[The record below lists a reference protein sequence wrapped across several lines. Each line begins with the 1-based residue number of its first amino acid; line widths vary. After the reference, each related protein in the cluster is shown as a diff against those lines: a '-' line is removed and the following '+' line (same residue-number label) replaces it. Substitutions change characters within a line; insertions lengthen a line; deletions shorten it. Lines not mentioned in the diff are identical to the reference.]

1 MVFFEHICYDRHR
14 DRRGIDRLTA
24 AGWKH
29 GLIRTLVG
37 LAAMVLAVGLSSQIA
52 RAAAPEIVDRYLRP
66 ATYAAIEER
75 AQELAKGEE
84 ASSVEDLRQ
93 DLNQVLD
100 AIPNDFIR
108 EKAQDALD
116 GLLPQ
121 GEPLGGALLA
131 PLEELGR
138 DMADRVLDTLVQDV
152 LRSILCA
159 ALFVILS
166 TVFRIVARTLRIVEK
181 LPGVR
186 QLNEL
191 GGALAGLAK
200 GLVLVCLALW
210 VLCHTGVITPEM
222 AEGSVVLGLLPGWI
236 AGTGK

>member
-1 MVFFEHICYDRHR
+1 MNISVM
-14 DRRGIDRLTA
+14 IDIVIVVVLIAFTA

-37 LAAMVLAVGLSSQIA
+37 LAAMVLAVGFSSQIA

-84 ASSVEDLRQ
+84 VSSVEDLRQ

-210 VLCHTGVITPEM
+210 VLCHMGVITPEM
-222 AEGSVVLGLLPGWI
+222 AEGSIVLGLLPGWI

>member
-1 MVFFEHICYDRHR
+1 M
-14 DRRGIDRLTA
+14 IDIVIAVVLIAFTA

-75 AQELAKGEE
+75 ARELAKGEE

-210 VLCHTGVITPEM
+210 VLCHIGVITPEM

>member
-1 MVFFEHICYDRHR
+1 M
-14 DRRGIDRLTA
+14 IDIVIAVVLIAFTA

-84 ASSVEDLRQ
+84 VSSVEDLRR
-93 DLNQVLD
+93 DLSQVLD

-108 EKAQDALD
+108 EKAQDAVD
-116 GLLPQ
+116 ALLPQ
-121 GEPLGGALLA
+121 GEALGGALLA

-166 TVFRIVARTLRIVEK
+166 AVFRIVARALRIVEK

>member
-1 MVFFEHICYDRHR
+1 M
-14 DRRGIDRLTA
+14 IDIVIAVVLIAFTA

-84 ASSVEDLRQ
+84 VSSVEDLRR
-93 DLNQVLD
+93 DLSQVLD

-108 EKAQDALD
+108 EKAQDAVD

-121 GEPLGGALLA
+121 GEALGGALLA

-138 DMADRVLDTLVQDV
+138 DMADKVLDTLVQDV

-166 TVFRIVARTLRIVEK
+166 AVFRIVARALRIVEK

-191 GGALAGLAK
+191 GGAMAGLAK

>member
-1 MVFFEHICYDRHR
+1 M
-14 DRRGIDRLTA
+14 IDIVIAVVLIAFTA

-210 VLCHTGVITPEM
+210 VLCHIGVITPEM

>member
-1 MVFFEHICYDRHR
+1 M
-14 DRRGIDRLTA
+14 IDIVIAVVLIAFTA

-84 ASSVEDLRQ
+84 VSSVEDLRR
-93 DLNQVLD
+93 DLSQVLD

-108 EKAQDALD
+108 EKAQDAVD

-121 GEPLGGALLA
+121 GEALGGALLA

-138 DMADRVLDTLVQDV
+138 DMADKVLDTLVQDV

-166 TVFRIVARTLRIVEK
+166 AVFRIVARALRIVEK

-210 VLCHTGVITPEM
+210 VLCHTGIITPEM

>member
-1 MVFFEHICYDRHR
+1 M
-14 DRRGIDRLTA
+14 IDIVIAVVLIAFTA

-84 ASSVEDLRQ
+84 VSSVEDLRR
-93 DLNQVLD
+93 DLSQVLD

-108 EKAQDALD
+108 EKAQDTVD

-121 GEPLGGALLA
+121 GEALGGALLA

-138 DMADRVLDTLVQDV
+138 DMADKVLDTLVQDV

-166 TVFRIVARTLRIVEK
+166 AVFRIVARALRIVEK

>member
-1 MVFFEHICYDRHR
+1 M
-14 DRRGIDRLTA
+14 IDIVIAVVLIAFTA

-37 LAAMVLAVGLSSQIA
+37 LAAMVLAVGFSSQIA

-84 ASSVEDLRQ
+84 VSSVEDLRQ

-138 DMADRVLDTLVQDV
+138 DMADRVLDTLVQDA

-166 TVFRIVARTLRIVEK
+166 TVFRIVARTLRIVEN

-210 VLCHTGVITPEM
+210 VLCHMGVITPEM
-222 AEGSVVLGLLPGWI
+222 AEGSIVLGLLPGWI

>member
-1 MVFFEHICYDRHR
+1 M
-14 DRRGIDRLTA
+14 IDIVIAVVLIAFTA

-84 ASSVEDLRQ
+84 VSSVEDLRR
-93 DLNQVLD
+93 DLSQVLD

-108 EKAQDALD
+108 EKAQDTVD

-121 GEPLGGALLA
+121 GEALGGALLA

-191 GGALAGLAK
+191 GGALAGFGK
-200 GLVLVCLALW
+200 GAILVCLAVW
-210 VLCHTGVITPEM
+210 VLRQTGALTAEM
-222 AEGSVVLGLLPGWI
+222 AEGSLVLGLLPGWI
-236 AGTGK
+236 SGIGK

>member
-1 MVFFEHICYDRHR
+1 MNISVM
-14 DRRGIDRLTA
+14 IDIVIVVVLIAFTA

-191 GGALAGLAK
+191 GGALAGLVK

-210 VLCHTGVITPEM
+210 VLCHIGVITPEM
-222 AEGSVVLGLLPGWI
+222 AEGSIVLGLLPGWI

>member
-1 MVFFEHICYDRHR
+1 M
-14 DRRGIDRLTA
+14 IDIVIAVVLIAFTA

-75 AQELAKGEE
+75 AQELARGEE
-84 ASSVEDLRQ
+84 VSSVEDLRR
-93 DLNQVLD
+93 DLSQVLD

-108 EKAQDALD
+108 EKAQDAVD

-121 GEPLGGALLA
+121 GEALGGALLA

-138 DMADRVLDTLVQDV
+138 DMADKVLDTLVQDV

-166 TVFRIVARTLRIVEK
+166 AVFRIVARALRIVEK

>member
-1 MVFFEHICYDRHR
+1 MNISVM
-14 DRRGIDRLTA
+14 IDIVIAVVLIAFTA

-75 AQELAKGEE
+75 AQELARGEE
-84 ASSVEDLRQ
+84 VSSVEDLRR
-93 DLNQVLD
+93 DLSQVLD

-121 GEPLGGALLA
+121 GEALGGALLA

-166 TVFRIVARTLRIVEK
+166 AVFRIVARALRIVEK

>member
-1 MVFFEHICYDRHR
+1 MNISVM
-14 DRRGIDRLTA
+14 IDIVIAVVLIAFTA

-84 ASSVEDLRQ
+84 VSSVEDLRQ

>member
-1 MVFFEHICYDRHR
+1 M
-14 DRRGIDRLTA
+14 IDIVIAVVLIAFTA

-84 ASSVEDLRQ
+84 VSSVEDLRR
-93 DLNQVLD
+93 DLSQVLD

-108 EKAQDALD
+108 EKAQDAVD

-121 GEPLGGALLA
+121 GEALGGALLA

-166 TVFRIVARTLRIVEK
+166 AVFRIVARALRIVEK

-210 VLCHTGVITPEM
+210 VLCHIGVITPEM
-222 AEGSVVLGLLPGWI
+222 AEGSIVLGLLPGWI

>member
-1 MVFFEHICYDRHR
+1 M
-14 DRRGIDRLTA
+14 IDIVIAVVLIAFTA

-210 VLCHTGVITPEM
+210 VLCHIGVITPEM
-222 AEGSVVLGLLPGWI
+222 AEGSIVLGLLPGWI

>member
-1 MVFFEHICYDRHR
+1 M
-14 DRRGIDRLTA
+14 IDIVIAVVLIAFTA

>member
-1 MVFFEHICYDRHR
+1 M
-14 DRRGIDRLTA
+14 IDIVIAVVLIAFTA

-37 LAAMVLAVGLSSQIA
+37 LAAMVLAVGFSSQIA

-84 ASSVEDLRQ
+84 VSSVEDLRR
-93 DLNQVLD
+93 DLSQVLD

-108 EKAQDALD
+108 EKAQDAVD

-121 GEPLGGALLA
+121 GEALSGALLA

-166 TVFRIVARTLRIVEK
+166 AVFRIVARALRIVEK

>member
-1 MVFFEHICYDRHR
+1 M
-14 DRRGIDRLTA
+14 
-24 AGWKH
+24 
-29 GLIRTLVG
+29 
-37 LAAMVLAVGLSSQIA
+37 
-52 RAAAPEIVDRYLRP
+52 DRYLRP

-84 ASSVEDLRQ
+84 VSSVEDLRQ

-210 VLCHTGVITPEM
+210 VLCHIGVITPEM
-222 AEGSVVLGLLPGWI
+222 AEGSIVLGLLPGWI

>member
-1 MVFFEHICYDRHR
+1 M
-14 DRRGIDRLTA
+14 IDIVIAVVLIAFTA

-84 ASSVEDLRQ
+84 VSSVEDLRR
-93 DLNQVLD
+93 DLSQVLD

-108 EKAQDALD
+108 EKAQDAVD

-121 GEPLGGALLA
+121 GEALSGALLA

-166 TVFRIVARTLRIVEK
+166 AVFRIVARALRIVEK